1 MADYTPPLRDIR
13 FVLDAVLKV
22 KDRWSQWP
30 ALAEVVDGETADAIL
45 EEAGKLCAHELAP
58 LNRNSDE
65 EGCHWQAGEVTTPQ
79 GFRQAYQAFAEG

>member
-13 FVLDAVLKV
+13 FVLDAVFKV

-45 EEAGKLCAHELAP
+45 EEAGKLCAQNWRRSIAIP
-58 LNRNSDE
+58 MKKAAT
-65 EGCHWQAGEVTTPQ
+65 GKPVK
-79 GFRQAYQAFAEG
+79 